1 MLFFNLFFGS
11 IGSKS
16 RANFFTTQQ
25 RSPKALVYGTIAV
38 QVVVAPH
45 SHIIGKSIRELRF
58 RTKYDAAIVAV
69 QRRVSSAARVNCETR
84 HFFLIPCSY
93 ANTHRMHYIPP
104 AGRALETK
112 DWRNCAERGGRAAAR
127 HRCVC
132 LLQPWFLVHIFGSCV
147 RAGLLFTSNPQARI
161 FWKTT
166 GKTRPLLSWA
176 RWRKARPLRLAR
188 CGWDWGCSLLWL
200 PPRCVCGGLDLN
212 VSFEIV
218 QLLIWTDVIPIL
230 LFKEQS

>member
-1 MLFFNLFFGS
+1 MHFEEAQ
-11 IGSKS
+11 SKVNAVS
-16 RANFFTTQQ
+16 
-25 RSPKALVYGTIAV
+25 YV
-38 QVVVAPH
+38 QVVVDIR
-45 SHIIGKSIRELRF
+45 SHLIGKSIRELRF

-132 LLQPWFLVHIFGSCV
+132 LLQPLFLVHIFGSCI
-147 RAGLLFTSNPQARI
+147 RAGFTVHLQSSGSHFLENYREDKAFALVSEVEKSSPP
-161 FWKTT
+161 KT
-166 GKTRPLLSWA
+166 GKM
-176 RWRKARPLRLAR
+176 
-188 CGWDWGCSLLWL
+188 WL
-200 PPRCVCGGLDLN
+200 GLG
-212 VSFEIV
+212 
-218 QLLIWTDVIPIL
+218 LLIAMIATQVRVSTNAVSCIVS
-230 LFKEQS
+230 E